1 MSSPQA
7 RLRPAAPAAHRLA
20 DVVASFD
27 RLEVALPTTQ
37 DRTDDA
43 ITGWASV
50 EVRGATM
57 DSADVQEG
65 DLFIAV
71 PGRRVHGATFVGDA
85 VAAGA
90 VAVLTDAAGVAQIAS
105 GPLGRSGLPVLVTSD
120 PRALAGSVA
129 ASVHDSPGSRLV
141 TVGVTGTN
149 GKTTTTY
156 LVDAALRAAH
166 RSTALLGTVE
176 TRLGDRST
184 RSVRTTVEAP
194 ALHAALARACELGV
208 TAVTMEVSSHALAL
222 GRVNGLVLDVAGF
235 TNLQRDHLDFHGGM
249 EEYFRAKAQL
259 FTPAHAR
266 CGVVVVDDAWGR
278 RLADEATIDVETVS
292 THPGDHSGDWSVAR
306 AVTASD
312 GVGTVVEL
320 RSPEGAVHRVTSPLP
335 GSINVSNTVLAVVL
349 AHRAGVPLDDAI
361 RAIAASPGVP
371 GRMERVLER
380 GDGRPLALVDYAHTP
395 DALGLVLDAVRPV
408 TPGRV
413 IVVFGAG
420 GDRDRGKRVLMGEAA
435 GRHADIVI
443 VTDDNP
449 RSEAPAAIRGEIVAG
464 ARAPGSRAVRVDE
477 VADRTEA
484 ISLAL
489 RLAQEDDTIVV
500 AGKGHEVTQEIGGV
514 THAFSDQEAL
524 RATVRHERPG
534 RLA

>member
-1 MSSPQA
+1 MSSPQV

-20 DVVASFD
+20 DLVESFD
-27 RLEVALPTTQ
+27 LLEPALPAAQ
-37 DRTDDA
+37 DRADDA
-43 ITGWASV
+43 VTGWRTV

-57 DSADVQEG
+57 DSGDVQAG

-71 PGRRVHGATFVGDA
+71 PGRRVHGATFVDHA
-85 VAAGA
+85 VAVGA
-90 VAVLTDAAGVAQIAS
+90 VAVLTDPAGVALITS
-105 GPLGRSGLPVLVTSD
+105 GPAGGPGLPILVTAD
-120 PRALAGSVA
+120 PRALAGPVA
-129 ASVHDSPGSRLV
+129 AWVHDAPGSSLV

-156 LVDAALRAAH
+156 LVDAALRATH

-176 TRLGDRST
+176 TRLADRST

-194 ALHAALARACELGV
+194 ALHATLARARELGV

-249 EEYFRAKAQL
+249 EQYFRAKAQL
-259 FTPAHAR
+259 FTPDHAR
-266 CGVVVVDDAWGR
+266 RGVVVVDDAWGR

-292 THPGDHSGDWSVAR
+292 TLPGGTSADWSVTSTT
-306 AVTASD
+306 TAAD
-312 GVGTVVEL
+312 GVGTDFDL
-320 RSPEGAVHRVTSPLP
+320 RSPDGAVHRATSPLP
-335 GSINVSNTVLAVVL
+335 GGINVSNTALAVVV
-349 AHRAGVPLDDAI
+349 AHRAGVPLADAI
-361 RAIAASPGVP
+361 RAIAVAPGVP
-371 GRMERVLER
+371 GRMERVIER
-380 GDGRPLALVDYAHTP
+380 GAGRPLALVDYAHTP
-395 DALGLVLDAVRPV
+395 DALGLVLAAVRPV

-435 GRHADIVI
+435 GRNADVVI

-449 RSEAPAAIRGEIVAG
+449 RTEDPAAIRGEITAG
-464 ARAPGSRAVRVDE
+464 VRAPGARAVRVED

-484 ISLAL
+484 IGLAL

-500 AGKGHEVTQEIGGV
+500 AGKGHELTQEIGV
-514 THAFSDQEAL
+514 ETHAFSDQEAL
-524 RATVRHERPG
+524 RAAVAPAPPG
-534 RLA
+534 LHA